1 MSKKLCRDCR
11 FVPVNI
17 EFTDKTLG
25 LLESMYF
32 FFFLN
37 TYRGFESSR
46 SIFESICDLLDPIA
60 IEYRYIFHFLVSIT
74 FLLHRVLPR
83 HKTGSMKTDKT
94 LG

>member
-1 MSKKLCRDCR
+1 MGMSKKLCRDCR

-25 LLESMYF
+25 SSLLESMYFF

-60 IEYRYIFHFLVSIT
+60 IEYQYIFHFLVSYYFFVIPCIT
-74 FLLHRVLPR
+74 A
-83 HKTGSMKTDKT
+83 T
-94 LG
+94 